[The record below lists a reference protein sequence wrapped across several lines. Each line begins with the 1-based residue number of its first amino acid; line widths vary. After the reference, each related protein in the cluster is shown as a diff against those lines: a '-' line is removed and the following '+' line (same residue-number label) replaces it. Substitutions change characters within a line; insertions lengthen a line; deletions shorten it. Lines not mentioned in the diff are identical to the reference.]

1 MTIRFPEISYFESF
15 PRMALH
21 WFVWLSG
28 KMFTDMS
35 QLIFGRQLK
44 TWTRRPA
51 NNFNWTLPTFFLPPS
66 TIIFVYNWICI
77 HIYIYIPI
85 PSEGIWEFQQN
96 ICTVDIVI
104 VVIPTGWEFLGSFS
118 ATKKSILKDQRRW
131 FSLSLWS
138 RATSGESWSCCL
150 NDRLCTFFL
159 CVCWKNTCH
168 LKSKF

>member
-77 HIYIYIPI
+77 HIYIYIYSDSI
-85 PSEGIWEFQQN
+85 RRYLG
-96 ICTVDIVI
+96 
-104 VVIPTGWEFLGSFS
+104 IPTKYLYSRYSHSRYSNWMGIPW
-118 ATKKSILKDQRRW
+118 ILFRYQKVDFERSEAMIFAIALKQGYLRRVLVMLFEW
-131 FSLSLWS
+131 QIVHI
-138 RATSGESWSCCL
+138 
-150 NDRLCTFFL
+150 FFV
-159 CVCWKNTCH
+159 CVLEKH
-168 LKSKF
+168 MSS